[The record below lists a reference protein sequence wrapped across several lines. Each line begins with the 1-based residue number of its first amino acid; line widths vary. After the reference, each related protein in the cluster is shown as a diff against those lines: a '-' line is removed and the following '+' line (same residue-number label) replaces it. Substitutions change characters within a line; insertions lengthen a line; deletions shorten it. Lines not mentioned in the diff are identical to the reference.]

1 MSAKISDLQERQI
14 VNIADGKCLGNIK
27 DIELNVREGVI
38 QALVLPGISG
48 FRGIL
53 QNQGELLIPWQK
65 VVRIGVDVVLINMP
79 ELTDDN
85 LRSHQRQR
93 RRRKEEPAWQQE
105 VEEYQRE
112 YGCARNREA
121 YREVNAELQQG
132 NIIVLPPEEPDGY

>member
-38 QALVLPGISG
+38 QALVLPGSSG
-48 FRGIL
+48 FRGFM

-65 VVRIGVDVVLINMP
+65 VVRIGVDVVLIDMP

-93 RRRKEEPAWQQE
+93 RRRKEEPAWQRE
-105 VEEYQRE
+105 VEAYQRE
-112 YGCARNREA
+112 YVREP
-121 YREVNAELQQG
+121 YHDIDQEVQQG
-132 NIIVLPPEEPDGY
+132 SIIVLPPEQSERF